1 MGHPGLGQQEN
12 TETDRHM
19 HVQAGVHVHAHTHTH
34 GGSLLRQA
42 RARTH
47 THTEEVPGGSRAWAP
62 VLMELRVSR
71 LSGGGSWGEVHTTVS
86 AGAAGSTLGQCSLL
100 DLP

>member
-1 MGHPGLGQQEN
+1 MVRWTHVPRGCGASGIGPAGEHRDGQ
-12 TETDRHM
+12 
-19 HVQAGVHVHAHTHTH
+19 AHARS
-34 GGSLLRQA
+34 GRRA
-42 RARTH
+42 RAHAH

-62 VLMELRVSR
+62 VLMELPVSG